1 MRQPRLVIYDTAK
14 QNACEVLPDA
24 ITGSVFF
31 IRDNIAAAEYVQY
44 ICYN

>member
-1 MRQPRLVIYDTAK
+1 MIDRSK
-14 QNACEVLPDA
+14 
-24 ITGSVFF
+24 TGSVFF